1 MKRLNISFPL
11 TLENK
16 RVGGGV
22 YILNKPKRLLNN
34 LYTSNRGVL

>member
-1 MKRLNISFPL
+1 MKKLNISFPL

-16 RVGGGV
+16 RVGGG
-22 YILNKPKRLLNN
+22 YILDKPKRLLNN